1 MDSILQLLETDGCSI
16 YKNLPKLAP
25 MVIVDDHDD
34 DDNQFDSNENGR
46 KIISA
51 CKLWE
56 DMIGET
62 VDESPVSS
70 SPNLHLVSTT
80 SEQNFQKQSLYELIE
95 QERDLDPRSH
105 FQQLTNI
112 KRHSHS
118 AAHYKHQH
126 NHKSVRYTKGI

>member
-62 VDESPVSS
+62 VDESPLIN
-70 SPNLHLVSTT
+70 PHHRVSTT
-80 SEQNFQKQSLYELIE
+80 SEQNFPKTKFV
-95 QERDLDPRSH
+95 R
-105 FQQLTNI
+105 
-112 KRHSHS
+112 
-118 AAHYKHQH
+118 AH
-126 NHKSVRYTKGI
+126 

>member
-34 DDNQFDSNENGR
+34 DDNQFNSNENGR

-62 VDESPVSS
+62 VDESPVKYQQHQ
-70 SPNLHLVSTT
+70 NKT
-80 SEQNFQKQSLYELIE
+80 SQKQSLYELIE